1 MASVSARPYVQ
12 AATAAGYEV
21 IALDAFADQDTNAL
35 AESVHAIPYI
45 NGSFDAN
52 ALEKLLRQ
60 LAKQNPIGF
69 VYGSGFEA
77 QPAVLGIVEKYMPL
91 IGNSERVVRNMK
103 RAITFFA
110 LLDVLHIQHPAFRL
124 QQLSKEDL
132 NTAAWLIKRN
142 GGSGGTHIRKVK
154 GDERLEAGYYYQQE
168 LQGIPVSL
176 LFIADGKSVREV
188 GFNQQWLAPTSLM
201 PYRYGGAVS
210 QAEMPQK
217 VKQQLLEAAQK
228 LTSAVGLRGINSLDG
243 IMAGEQLWILE
254 LNPRLTS
261 TIDLYPSLSARLFDL
276 HVQAVNGNLVDLPVS
291 GLKAKAHYI
300 VYAPENMTVPDVT
313 SLPDWVADIPQPAT
327 RINAGEPICTVIAEG
342 DSADEAVGLM
352 AQRVKQLIKEL
363 I

>member
-1 MASVSARPYVQ
+1 MQ

-21 IALDAFADQDTNAL
+21 IALDAFADQDTKGL
-35 AESVHAIPYI
+35 AESVYALPYI
-45 NGSFDAN
+45 NGSFDAD
-52 ALEKLLRQ
+52 ALEKVLRQ
-60 LAKQNPIGF
+60 VAKANPIGF

-91 IGNSERVVRNMK
+91 IGNSVRVVRNMK

-110 LLDVLHIQHPAFRL
+110 LLDVLHIPHPAFRL

-132 NTAAWLIKRN
+132 ASASWLIKRN

-154 GDERLEAGYYYQQE
+154 GHESLEAGYYYQQE

-176 LFIADGKSVREV
+176 LFAADGKTVREI

-210 QAEMPQK
+210 QADMPQK
-217 VKQQLLEAAQK
+217 VKQQLLEAARK
-228 LTSAVGLRGINSLDG
+228 LTSAVGLRGINSLDA
-243 IMAGEQLWILE
+243 IMSGEQLWVLE

-261 TIDLYPSLSARLFDL
+261 TVDLYPSLSAKLFDL
-276 HVQAVNGNLVDLPVS
+276 HIQAAKGELVDFPVS
-291 GLKAKAHYI
+291 GLMAKAHYI
-300 VYAPENMTVPDVT
+300 VYAPENLTVPEIPT
-313 SLPDWVADIPQPAT
+313 WPDWVADISQSAT
-327 RINAGEPICTVIAEG
+327 RIKAGEPVCTVTAEG
-342 DSADEAVGLM
+342 DTADEAVSLM
-352 AQRVKQLIKEL
+352 AQRVKQLIKDL